1 MLYAKRSC
9 FGRQACILNAMSAAS
24 DKLPR
29 LDVRPPCQQFMILER
44 NYMWTSAGWL
54 KMLPSSLVGH
64 AAVKVSRYQLAALLP
79 NNSSTAMINF
89 IRLTGNAPELVIAD
103 QGRECISHEFEECT
117 IMVCNVL
124 DRMALQRGQV
134 PP

>member
-1 MLYAKRSC
+1 
-9 FGRQACILNAMSAAS
+9 
-24 DKLPR
+24 
-29 LDVRPPCQQFMILER
+29 MILER
-44 NYMWTSAGWL
+44 NYMWTSVGWL
-54 KMLPSSLVGH
+54 KMLSSSLVGH

-89 IRLTGNAPELVIAD
+89 IRLTGNVPELVIAD
-103 QGRECISHEFEECT
+103 QGRECISHSLKSGAAVTQSSCT

-124 DRMALQRGQV
+124 DRMALQSGQV